1 MSGLRLHHRDP
12 QERPISHFDC
22 APTRGLGG
30 ALQIKALVSVSTRPT
45 VERDA
50 PLKAYARALPY
61 LLSWGVLAALMIVG
75 MRRLPLALYTP
86 MDGEWAKW
94 NVEAILHFG
103 KVFDLSA
110 YSMLA
115 GMGSMYFPNL
125 PWLNPGALAL
135 ALPLDEGTK
144 SVVSY
149 AVYAAELAVSIVL
162 LARTLGFSWLIATV
176 AAQLHLYL
184 LFPPFS
190 EVFQIYNWYSI
201 APYYAHLLSV
211 LNAATALLLLCG
223 RVRNWRGNVALC
235 AGFLALFIS
244 GLMSAPFTFIFA
256 APAYVAISAAVILAR
271 WPARA
276 EWAWKIAAPALCLVF
291 FFGSG
296 LLDYYLGTIATAG
309 RTPNSTVAW
318 DQLLSPEAW
327 LRLLQRHRLCSDPRL
342 LLCTQN
348 RGAWLEI
355 AALIGAAAAVVTRG
369 REIRAAAAAFIAYI
383 GLAHLYAYAYQG
395 GWLGPMSVLS
405 SHFLI
410 LSSWCFMAIF
420 AVLPFFELVRLIKVH
435 VLTQAKTLDRL
446 AGLVMTA
453 ALTAA
458 LLLIVFELLA
468 HPHDFARYRTGQVIR
483 GGLAFGGLLLAV
495 ELVRVYWG
503 RKILLQPVIALS
515 IFPILAF
522 VHLSIGVS
530 VGVQPVIDRSVRNY
544 LQEHTSI
551 DLGQPFRGYT
561 TTIWL
566 DKGGMIWPGSREGR
580 NDSNRHFNAIGYF
593 RLHYGETFA
602 DADLWQ
608 ANIPTFEE
616 YGEWTSVQAHA
627 FAARLLAPG
636 GVQGHSNYLRS
647 FTIDSDLLRALGV
660 RFVLTDAETID
671 GPATPRGAVA
681 VRRALAVHL
690 FEFSNV
696 NVATYS
702 PTQFVQAATA
712 DAIVERIR
720 ENKSRLDQIAVVS
733 DDIPAAAA
741 QARNAVMLIER
752 DGIRVQAASDGP
764 AHILLPIQFSHC
776 LAVVNGAPARL
787 VRANLFQTLLS
798 FDGGALDVRIEF
810 RFGLFADNSCRLRDG
825 RDNKALGL

>member
-1 MSGLRLHHRDP
+1 SVTASSVVIHVPRQQAFLYENEPLHPLTVSGLRLHHRDP

-190 EVFQIYNWYSI
+190 EVFQIYHWYSI

-296 LLDYYLGTIATAG
+296 LLDYYLGTIATA
-309 RTPNSTVAW
+309 
-318 DQLLSPEAW
+318 
-327 LRLLQRHRLCSDPRL
+327 
-342 LLCTQN
+342 
-348 RGAWLEI
+348 
-355 AALIGAAAAVVTRG
+355 
-369 REIRAAAAAFIAYI
+369 
-383 GLAHLYAYAYQG
+383 
-395 GWLGPMSVLS
+395 
-405 SHFLI
+405 
-410 LSSWCFMAIF
+410 
-420 AVLPFFELVRLIKVH
+420 
-435 VLTQAKTLDRL
+435 
-446 AGLVMTA
+446 
-453 ALTAA
+453 
-458 LLLIVFELLA
+458 
-468 HPHDFARYRTGQVIR
+468 
-483 GGLAFGGLLLAV
+483 
-495 ELVRVYWG
+495 
-503 RKILLQPVIALS
+503 
-515 IFPILAF
+515 
-522 VHLSIGVS
+522 
-530 VGVQPVIDRSVRNY
+530 
-544 LQEHTSI
+544 
-551 DLGQPFRGYT
+551 
-561 TTIWL
+561 
-566 DKGGMIWPGSREGR
+566 
-580 NDSNRHFNAIGYF
+580 
-593 RLHYGETFA
+593 
-602 DADLWQ
+602 
-608 ANIPTFEE
+608 
-616 YGEWTSVQAHA
+616 
-627 FAARLLAPG
+627 
-636 GVQGHSNYLRS
+636 
-647 FTIDSDLLRALGV
+647 
-660 RFVLTDAETID
+660 
-671 GPATPRGAVA
+671 
-681 VRRALAVHL
+681 
-690 FEFSNV
+690 
-696 NVATYS
+696 
-702 PTQFVQAATA
+702 
-712 DAIVERIR
+712 
-720 ENKSRLDQIAVVS
+720 
-733 DDIPAAAA
+733 
-741 QARNAVMLIER
+741 
-752 DGIRVQAASDGP
+752 
-764 AHILLPIQFSHC
+764 
-776 LAVVNGAPARL
+776 
-787 VRANLFQTLLS
+787 
-798 FDGGALDVRIEF
+798 
-810 RFGLFADNSCRLRDG
+810 
-825 RDNKALGL
+825 